1 MTIFI
6 ATFLTVYLLAF
17 QQQNVIHGH
26 YWMAAGTSFVIAAAQ
41 FAMIQ
46 AVASGNAMDFILMG
60 AGGSMGVTLSMFTH
74 RRLKKWIGKN
84 T

>member
-26 YWMAAGTSFVIAAAQ
+26 YWLAAMTSFVIAAAQ

-46 AVASGNAMDFILMG
+46 AVATGQTIDFILMG

-74 RRLKKWIGKN
+74 RRWIKKKG
-84 T
+84 